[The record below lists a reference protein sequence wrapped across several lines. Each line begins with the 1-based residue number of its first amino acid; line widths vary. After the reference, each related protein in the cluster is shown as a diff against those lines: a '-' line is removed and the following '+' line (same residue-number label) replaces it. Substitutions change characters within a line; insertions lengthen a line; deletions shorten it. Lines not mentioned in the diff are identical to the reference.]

1 MANLTYA
8 ELLTPER
15 VLYSGGAEAVILRA
29 DGGDTTF
36 LANHADYIASV
47 DICVVRIQAARGEG
61 SLADGVAPADEA
73 GRAASGRDG
82 SGGTEPGAGESTS
95 LGEVRAAVHGGFVKV
110 ADNKVTIVAGVAELA
125 DEIDVERARRALE
138 VAEAEVAEAE
148 AAVTTTGPSD
158 GDEAPTSP
166 RADPAAAA
174 AARARVRLEAAQ
186 ASMAEISHA

>member
-8 ELLTPER
+8 ELVTPER
-15 VLYSGGAEAVILRA
+15 VLYLGEAEAVILRA

-47 DICVVRIQAARGEG
+47 DICVVRIQAALGAG
-61 SLADGVAPADEA
+61 PPADGGVAPAEDTA
-73 GRAASGRDG
+73 GTGRDRG
-82 SGGTEPGAGESTS
+82 GGTEPAPGESTS

-138 VAEAEVAEAE
+138 TAEAE
-148 AAVTTTGPSD
+148 AAEEAAVPVADATDTE
-158 GDEAPTSP
+158 EAPTTLG
-166 RADPAAAA
+166 ADSAAA

-186 ASMAEISHA
+186 ASLPEVTHA

>member
-8 ELLTPER
+8 ELVTPER
-15 VLYSGGAEAVILRA
+15 VLYSGEAEAVILRA

-47 DICVVRIQAARGEG
+47 DICVVRIQAARGAG
-61 SLADGVAPADEA
+61 APADGVAPAEDAAAAVGGPHGGA
-73 GRAASGRDG
+73 GSE
-82 SGGTEPGAGESTS
+82 SGAGESTS

-110 ADNKVTIVAGVAELA
+110 ADNRVTIVAGVAELA

-138 VAEAEVAEAE
+138 AAEAVATEEASVPAAGSADTEE
-148 AAVTTTGPSD
+148 ASPA
-158 GDEAPTSP
+158 P
-166 RADPAAAA
+166 RADSAQTA

-186 ASMAEISHA
+186 ASAAEVSHA